1 MYSSTT
7 EITKNINELQSD
19 ILGESLS
26 KNPLMKK
33 SSLPTKNKKLN
44 TNQQVIVPAIN
55 EILKAQENLTK
66 LTEDALNNMYRT
78 LGNLSADSMLAN
90 KITSRGA
97 SVIDLLA
104 DITDLVTKVYEDKFY
119 VAENENRTE
128 FKLTHVPAGKIKLF
142 IDGIRYFNGN
152 DKENFFTYN
161 KDTNTVTW
169 INTDENTEGFQL
181 SDMDVVFE
189 YSYLAEEAG

>member
-19 ILGESLS
+19 ILGENLS
-26 KNPLMKK
+26 NNPLMKK

-44 TNQQVIVPAIN
+44 TNQQIIVPAIN
-55 EILKAQENLTK
+55 EILKAQEKLTK
-66 LTEDALNNMYRT
+66 LTNDALNNMYRT
-78 LGNLSADSMLAN
+78 LGDLSKDTMLAN

-161 KDTNTVTW
+161 KSTNTVTW
-169 INTDENTEGFQL
+169 INTDESTEGFQL

-189 YSYLAEEAG
+189 YSYLAEEV